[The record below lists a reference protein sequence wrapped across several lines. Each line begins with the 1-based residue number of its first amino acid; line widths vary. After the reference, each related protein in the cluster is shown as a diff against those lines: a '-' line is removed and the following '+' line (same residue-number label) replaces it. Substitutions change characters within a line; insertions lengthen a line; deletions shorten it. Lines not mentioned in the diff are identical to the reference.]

1 MPDVPKNVAASA
13 STVAIP
19 LGRRTR
25 AEEERDLVR
34 LAQSGTEA
42 AFEELIRRHQQR
54 VLALVGSILRRR
66 EDVEDVA
73 QQVFLK
79 VFISLKRFDL
89 RSAFSTWLY
98 KITVNECWDYLRKK
112 KVRPLV
118 YEADLSEEQVSRLDG
133 IVSADRPVS
142 GASEQAEVKETL
154 EWMLEKLPEQDQQLL
169 VLKEME
175 GFSVQELAEIL
186 DLNVNTVKVRLF
198 RARSRL
204 MDVYRR
210 RTSPAV
216 RNREATQQ
224 MLKGRV
230 ENMGREYQKGH
241 EYQGATNIKK
251 KVKAVANISSS
262 ACPDYE
268 ALLED
273 SISGEI
279 GGADALRLS
288 EHLKTCAGCREA
300 REHVALTPRLLHLA
314 EATADPGP
322 GFSRDVMARIRTD
335 RDVRSETRIL
345 AAARF
350 DGMAL
355 RRHRHFGS
363 GCSRR
368 LRHHVSRREARSAGA
383 HARSR
388 SHPGYVYSRS
398 GARSQQSR

>member
-1 MPDVPKNVAASA
+1 MSDVPKDVAASA

-19 LGRRTR
+19 LSRRTR
-25 AEEERDLVR
+25 AEEERVLVR
-34 LAQSGTEA
+34 LAQNGTEA

-133 IVSADRPVS
+133 IVSADRPVT

-210 RTSPAV
+210 RT
-216 RNREATQQ
+216 
-224 MLKGRV
+224 
-230 ENMGREYQKGH
+230 
-241 EYQGATNIKK
+241 
-251 KVKAVANISSS
+251 
-262 ACPDYE
+262 
-268 ALLED
+268 
-273 SISGEI
+273 
-279 GGADALRLS
+279 
-288 EHLKTCAGCREA
+288 
-300 REHVALTPRLLHLA
+300 
-314 EATADPGP
+314 GP
-322 GFSRDVMARIRTD
+322 GTK
-335 RDVRSETRIL
+335 
-345 AAARF
+345 
-350 DGMAL
+350 
-355 RRHRHFGS
+355 S
-363 GCSRR
+363 GG
-368 LRHHVSRREARSAGA
+368 HSANVE
-383 HARSR
+383 RKS
-388 SHPGYVYSRS
+388 
-398 GARSQQSR
+398 